1 MVSPAP
7 VENAVGRAKS
17 MPSKAIAAVG
27 YALLAERNCQVLAAA
42 TLTVVAAGLYFSLG
56 ALEWCAIIGAAALVW
71 VAEGLNTALERLTDL
86 ASPGFHPLAGKAKD
100 IAAGAVLI
108 AVLAAI
114 SIGIIIFGA
123 RLHSTRAFQGEDTM
137 ID

>member
-1 MVSPAP
+1 
-7 VENAVGRAKS
+7 

-27 YALLAERNCQVLAAA
+27 FALRGVRFMLAERNCQVLAVA
-42 TLTVVAAGLYFSLG
+42 TVVVVAAGLYFSLG
-56 ALEWCAIIGAAALVW
+56 ALEWCAVIAAAALVW

-86 ASPGFHPLAGKAKD
+86 VSPGFHPLAGKAKD

-123 RLHSTRAFQGEDTM
+123 RLH
-137 ID
+137 